1 MIGCCFV
8 SSFQMSKEVLL
19 LASSSY
25 MRLCQEGNSRKHIE
39 KYVKDTKYLFERK
52 GDERVDKD
60 ILINAVQKDTRL
72 YEFQILVENID

>member
-1 MIGCCFV
+1 
-8 SSFQMSKEVLL
+8 
-19 LASSSY
+19 
-25 MRLCQEGNSRKHIE
+25 MREGNSRKHIE
-39 KYVKDTKYLFERK
+39 KYVKDTKYLFERN